1 MSVLFKSRKALACL
15 PAICLLAV
23 AVHSAMDSDLKIT
36 PKYDDSSV
44 EVALVDPEE
53 LQPPPPESEPEP
65 AVEPPPAPEDD
76 VVEAPVIAPPPP
88 PELKPPQPKPQPPK
102 VKAQVVK
109 TAPIP
114 PKPQA
119 VVQAPAPAPAPAPTS
134 APAVPVAVAA
144 KPVAQA
150 PRTSPADL
158 ENRYI
163 ARLLAELEKYKQ
175 YPRGREAS
183 LQRPEGNVVVWLLI
197 DRSGKVLDSG
207 IEKKAT
213 NMLLNRA
220 AQTSLKRLEQVVP
233 FPEEG
238 FSGKDKYR
246 FSATL
251 VYNIE
256 Q

>member
-1 MSVLFKSRKALACL
+1 MSVFFKSRKAIACL

-23 AVHSAMDSDLKIT
+23 AVHSAMNTDLKIT

-44 EVALVDPEE
+44 EVALIDLDE
-53 LQPPPPESEPEP
+53 LMP
-65 AVEPPPAPEDD
+65 
-76 VVEAPVIAPPPP
+76 PPPP
-88 PELKPPQPKPQPPK
+88 PEPEPAEAVELPPPVEEVVEAVVIEPPPPPKPKPPAPKPPPKPKPQVAKAAPP
-102 VKAQVVK
+102 AK
-109 TAPIP
+109 T
-114 PKPQA
+114 QA
-119 VVQAPAPAPAPAPTS
+119 VVQAPAPAPAPAPS
-134 APAVPVAVAA
+134 PAQAAPVAPAQ
-144 KPVAQA
+144 PVAQA
-150 PRTSPADL
+150 PRANPADL
-158 ENRYI
+158 ESRYI

-183 LQRPEGNVVVWLLI
+183 LQRPQGNVVVWLLV

-220 AQTSLKRLEQVVP
+220 AQTSLQRLDKVVP
-233 FPEEG
+233 FPEES

-256 Q
+256 P

>member
-1 MSVLFKSRKALACL
+1 MSVFFKSRKAIACL

-23 AVHSAMDSDLKIT
+23 AVHSAINTDLKIT

-44 EVALVDPEE
+44 EVALIDLDE
-53 LQPPPPESEPEP
+53 LMP
-65 AVEPPPAPEDD
+65 
-76 VVEAPVIAPPPP
+76 PPPP
-88 PELKPPQPKPQPPK
+88 PEPEPAEVVELPPPVEEVVEAVVIEPPPPPKPKPPAPKPPPKPKPQVAKAAPP
-102 VKAQVVK
+102 AK
-109 TAPIP
+109 T
-114 PKPQA
+114 QA
-119 VVQAPAPAPAPAPTS
+119 VVQAPAPVPAPSPAPAAPV
-134 APAVPVAVAA
+134 APAQPVT
-144 KPVAQA
+144 QA
-150 PRTSPADL
+150 PRANPADL
-158 ENRYI
+158 ESRYI

-183 LQRPEGNVVVWLLI
+183 LQRPQGNVVVWLLV

-220 AQTSLKRLEQVVP
+220 AQTSLQRLDKVVP
-233 FPEEG
+233 FPEES

-256 Q
+256 P

>member
-1 MSVLFKSRKALACL
+1 MSVFFKSRKAIACV

-23 AVHSAMDSDLKIT
+23 AVYSTMHTHLKIT
-36 PKYDDSSV
+36 PKYDDSTV
-44 EVALVDPEE
+44 EIALIDPEQF
-53 LQPPPPESEPEP
+53 LPPPPEPEPEP
-65 AVEPPPAPEDD
+65 VLEE
-76 VVEAPVIAPPPP
+76 PPPP
-88 PELKPPQPKPQPPK
+88 PEVEVAEAQIEEPPPP
-102 VKAQVVK
+102 
-109 TAPIP
+109 P
-114 PKPQA
+114 PKPKPPAPKPPPPKPKPA
-119 VVQAPAPAPAPAPTS
+119 VVK
-134 APAVPVAVAA
+134 AVPTPA
-144 KPVAQA
+144 KPQPVAQA
-150 PRTSPADL
+150 SAPAAAPAVAAPVARPVAQPPQNHSVDL
-158 ENRYI
+158 ESRYT

-183 LQRPEGNVVVWLLI
+183 LQRPQGNVVVWLLV

-207 IEKKAT
+207 IEKKAN

-220 AQTSLKRLEQVVP
+220 AHTSLQRLDQVVP
-233 FPEEG
+233 FPENT

>member
-1 MSVLFKSRKALACL
+1 MSVFFKSRKAIACL

-23 AVHSAMDSDLKIT
+23 AVHSAMNTDLKIT

-44 EVALVDPEE
+44 EVALIDLDE
-53 LQPPPPESEPEP
+53 LMPPQPPPEPEP
-65 AVEPPPAPEDD
+65 VEVVELPPPVEE
-76 VVEAPVIAPPPP
+76 VVEAVVIEPPPP
-88 PELKPPQPKPQPPK
+88 PKPKPPAPKPPPKPKPQVAKAAPPAK
-102 VKAQVVK
+102 
-109 TAPIP
+109 I
-114 PKPQA
+114 QA
-119 VVQAPAPAPAPAPTS
+119 VVPAPSPAPAAPVAPAQ
-134 APAVPVAVAA
+134 PVT
-144 KPVAQA
+144 QA
-150 PRTSPADL
+150 PRANPADL
-158 ENRYI
+158 ESRYI

-183 LQRPEGNVVVWLLI
+183 LQRPQGNVVVWLLV

-220 AQTSLKRLEQVVP
+220 AQTSLQRLDKVVP
-233 FPEEG
+233 FPEES

-251 VYNIE
+251 VYNLE
-256 Q
+256 P

>member
-1 MSVLFKSRKALACL
+1 MSVFFKSRKAIACL

-23 AVHSAMDSDLKIT
+23 AVHSAMNTDLKIT

-44 EVALVDPEE
+44 EVALIDLDE
-53 LQPPPPESEPEP
+53 LMPPPPPLEPEP
-65 AVEPPPAPEDD
+65 AEAVELPPPVEE
-76 VVEAPVIAPPPP
+76 VVEAVVIDPPPP
-88 PELKPPQPKPQPPK
+88 PKPKPPAPKPPPKPKPQVAKAAPP
-102 VKAQVVK
+102 AK
-109 TAPIP
+109 T
-114 PKPQA
+114 QA
-119 VVQAPAPAPAPAPTS
+119 VVQAPAPVPAPSPAPAAPV
-134 APAVPVAVAA
+134 APAQPVT
-144 KPVAQA
+144 QA
-150 PRTSPADL
+150 PRANPADL
-158 ENRYI
+158 ESRYI

-183 LQRPEGNVVVWLLI
+183 LQRPQGNVVVWLLV

-220 AQTSLKRLEQVVP
+220 AQTSLQRLDKVVP
-233 FPEEG
+233 FPEES

-251 VYNIE
+251 VYNTE
-256 Q
+256 P

>member
-1 MSVLFKSRKALACL
+1 MSVFFKSRKAIACL

-23 AVHSAMDSDLKIT
+23 AVHSSMDTDLKIT

-44 EVALVDPEE
+44 EVALIDLDE
-53 LQPPPPESEPEP
+53 LLPPPPEPEPEP
-65 AVEPPPAPEDD
+65 EQVAELPPPEEE
-76 VVEAPVIAPPPP
+76 VVEAVEIAPPPP
-88 PELKPPQPKPQPPK
+88 PKPKPPAPRPPPPKPKPQV
-102 VKAQVVK
+102 VKAVPTPPRSQPLPVLQ
-109 TAPIP
+109 APT
-114 PKPQA
+114 
-119 VVQAPAPAPAPAPTS
+119 PAPATAPPVAPARPI
-134 APAVPVAVAA
+134 
-144 KPVAQA
+144 AQA
-150 PRTSPADL
+150 PRANPADL
-158 ENRYI
+158 ESRYI

-183 LQRPEGNVVVWLLI
+183 LQRPQGNVVVWLLV

-220 AQTSLKRLEQVVP
+220 AQTSLQRLEKVVP
-233 FPEEG
+233 FPEES

-251 VYNIE
+251 VYSTE
-256 Q
+256 S

>member
-23 AVHSAMDSDLKIT
+23 AVHSAMDSSLKIT
-36 PKYDDSSV
+36 PKYDDTTV
-44 EVALVDPEE
+44 EIALIDPEE
-53 LQPPPPESEPEP
+53 LLPPPPEPEP
-65 AVEPPPAPEDD
+65 
-76 VVEAPVIAPPPP
+76 VVEEPPPP
-88 PELKPPQPKPQPPK
+88 PEVEVVEEQVIEPPPPPKPKPPAPKPQPPK
-102 VKAQVVK
+102 PKPQVVK
-109 TAPIP
+109 ATPTP
-114 PKPQA
+114 PKPQP
-119 VVQAPAPAPAPAPTS
+119 VVQAPAPAPAATPPA
-134 APAVPVAVAA
+134 PVAVAR
-144 KPVAQA
+144 PVAQA
-150 PRTSPADL
+150 PRANPADL
-158 ENRYI
+158 ESRYI

-183 LQRPEGNVVVWLLI
+183 LQRPEGNVVVWLLV

-220 AQTSLKRLEQVVP
+220 AQTSLKRLDKVVP
-233 FPEEG
+233 FPEET

>member
-1 MSVLFKSRKALACL
+1 MSVLFKSRKAIACL

-23 AVHSAMDSDLKIT
+23 AIHSATHTTLKIT
-36 PKYDDSSV
+36 PKYDDTTV
-44 EVALVDPEE
+44 EIALIDPEE
-53 LQPPPPESEPEP
+53 LLPPPPEPEPEP
-65 AVEPPPAPEDD
+65 
-76 VVEAPVIAPPPP
+76 VVEQPPPP
-88 PELKPPQPKPQPPK
+88 PEIEEAEAQIEEPPPPPPKPKPPAPKPPPTKPKPQVVKAAPTPPKPQP
-102 VKAQVVK
+102 
-109 TAPIP
+109 
-114 PKPQA
+114 
-119 VVQAPAPAPAPAPTS
+119 VVQAPAPAPAAAPPA
-134 APAVPVAVAA
+134 AAPVAR
-144 KPVAQA
+144 PVAQV
-150 PRTSPADL
+150 PHTNPADQ
-158 ENRYI
+158 ESRYT
-163 ARLLAELEKYKQ
+163 ARLLAELERYKQ

-207 IEKKAT
+207 IEKKAA

-220 AQTSLKRLEQVVP
+220 AQTSLKRLDHVVP
-233 FPEEG
+233 FPDNT

>member
-1 MSVLFKSRKALACL
+1 MSVFFKSRKAIACV

-23 AVHSAMDSDLKIT
+23 AVYSAMHTHLKIT
-36 PKYDDSSV
+36 PKYDDSTV
-44 EVALVDPEE
+44 EIALIDPEQF
-53 LQPPPPESEPEP
+53 LPPPPEPEPEP
-65 AVEPPPAPEDD
+65 VVEEPPPPPE
-76 VVEAPVIAPPPP
+76 VEVAEAQIEAPPPP
-88 PELKPPQPKPQPPK
+88 PKPKPPAPKPPPPKPKPAVVKAAPTPAKPQP
-102 VKAQVVK
+102 VA
-109 TAPIP
+109 
-114 PKPQA
+114 
-119 VVQAPAPAPAPAPTS
+119 QAPAPAAAPIAAAPVTR
-134 APAVPVAVAA
+134 
-144 KPVAQA
+144 PVAQPVPNNA
-150 PRTSPADL
+150 VDL
-158 ENRYI
+158 ESRYT

-183 LQRPEGNVVVWLLI
+183 LQRPQGSVVVWLLV

-207 IEKKAT
+207 IEKKAN

-220 AQTSLKRLEQVVP
+220 AHTSLQRLDSVVP
-233 FPEEG
+233 FPENT

>member
-1 MSVLFKSRKALACL
+1 MSVFFKSRKAIACL

-23 AVHSAMDSDLKIT
+23 AVHSSMDTDLKIT

-44 EVALVDPEE
+44 EVALIDLDE
-53 LQPPPPESEPEP
+53 LLPPPPEPEPETEQV
-65 AVEPPPAPEDD
+65 AELPPPEEE
-76 VVEAPVIAPPPP
+76 VVEAVEIAPPPP
-88 PELKPPQPKPQPPK
+88 PKPKPQV
-102 VKAQVVK
+102 VKAVPTPPRPQPLPVLQ
-109 TAPIP
+109 APT
-114 PKPQA
+114 
-119 VVQAPAPAPAPAPTS
+119 PAPATAPPVAPARPI
-134 APAVPVAVAA
+134 
-144 KPVAQA
+144 AQA
-150 PRTSPADL
+150 PRANPADL
-158 ENRYI
+158 ESRYI

-183 LQRPEGNVVVWLLI
+183 LQRPQGNVVVWLLV

-220 AQTSLKRLEQVVP
+220 AQTSLQRLDKVVP
-233 FPEEG
+233 FPEES

-251 VYNIE
+251 VYNTE
-256 Q
+256 P

>member
-1 MSVLFKSRKALACL
+1 MSVFFKSRKAIACL

-23 AVHSAMDSDLKIT
+23 AVHSAMNTDLKIT

-44 EVALVDPEE
+44 EVALIDLDE
-53 LQPPPPESEPEP
+53 LMPPPPPLEPEP
-65 AVEPPPAPEDD
+65 AEAVELPPPVEE
-76 VVEAPVIAPPPP
+76 VVEAVVIEPPPP
-88 PELKPPQPKPQPPK
+88 PKPKPPAPKPPPKPKPQVAKAAPP
-102 VKAQVVK
+102 AK
-109 TAPIP
+109 T
-114 PKPQA
+114 QA
-119 VVQAPAPAPAPAPTS
+119 VVQAPAPAPAPSP
-134 APAVPVAVAA
+134 APAAPVAPAQ
-144 KPVAQA
+144 PVAQA
-150 PRTSPADL
+150 PGANPADL
-158 ENRYI
+158 ESRYI

-183 LQRPEGNVVVWLLI
+183 LQRPQGNVVVWLLV

-220 AQTSLKRLEQVVP
+220 AQTSLQRLDKVVP
-233 FPEEG
+233 FPEES

-256 Q
+256 P

>member
-1 MSVLFKSRKALACL
+1 MSVFFKSRKAIACL
-15 PAICLLAV
+15 PAICLLSV
-23 AVHSAMDSDLKIT
+23 AVHSAMNTDLKIT

-44 EVALVDPEE
+44 EVALIDLDE
-53 LQPPPPESEPEP
+53 LMP
-65 AVEPPPAPEDD
+65 
-76 VVEAPVIAPPPP
+76 PPPP
-88 PELKPPQPKPQPPK
+88 PEPEPAEAVELPPPVEEVVEAVVIEPPPPPKPKPPAPKPPPKPKPQVAKAAPP
-102 VKAQVVK
+102 AK
-109 TAPIP
+109 T
-114 PKPQA
+114 QA
-119 VVQAPAPAPAPAPTS
+119 VVQAPAPAPAPSP
-134 APAVPVAVAA
+134 APAAPVAPAQ
-144 KPVAQA
+144 PVAQA
-150 PRTSPADL
+150 PRANPADL
-158 ENRYI
+158 ESRYI

-183 LQRPEGNVVVWLLI
+183 LQRPQGNVVVWLLV

-220 AQTSLKRLEQVVP
+220 AQTSLQRLDKVVP
-233 FPEEG
+233 FPEES

-256 Q
+256 P

>member
-1 MSVLFKSRKALACL
+1 MSVFFKSRKAIACL

-23 AVHSAMDSDLKIT
+23 AVHSAMNTDLKIT

-44 EVALVDPEE
+44 EVALIDLDE
-53 LQPPPPESEPEP
+53 LLPPPPEPEPEP
-65 AVEPPPAPEDD
+65 EQVAELPPPEEE
-76 VVEAPVIAPPPP
+76 VVEAVEIAPPPP
-88 PELKPPQPKPQPPK
+88 PKPKPPAPRPPPPKPKPQV
-102 VKAQVVK
+102 VKAVPTPPRSQPLPVLQ
-109 TAPIP
+109 APT
-114 PKPQA
+114 
-119 VVQAPAPAPAPAPTS
+119 PAPATAPPVAPARPI
-134 APAVPVAVAA
+134 
-144 KPVAQA
+144 AQA
-150 PRTSPADL
+150 PRANPADL
-158 ENRYI
+158 ESRYI

-183 LQRPEGNVVVWLLI
+183 LQRPQGNVVVWLLV

-220 AQTSLKRLEQVVP
+220 AQTSLQRLDKVVP
-233 FPEEG
+233 FPEES

-251 VYNIE
+251 VYNLE
-256 Q
+256 P

>member
-1 MSVLFKSRKALACL
+1 MSVFFKSRKAIACL

-23 AVHSAMDSDLKIT
+23 AVHSSMDTDLKIT

-44 EVALVDPEE
+44 EVALIDLDE
-53 LQPPPPESEPEP
+53 LLPPPPEPEPEP
-65 AVEPPPAPEDD
+65 EQVAELPPPEEE
-76 VVEAPVIAPPPP
+76 VVEAVEIAPPPP
-88 PELKPPQPKPQPPK
+88 PKPKPPAPRPPPPKPKPQV
-102 VKAQVVK
+102 VKAVPTPPRSQPLPVLQ
-109 TAPIP
+109 APT
-114 PKPQA
+114 
-119 VVQAPAPAPAPAPTS
+119 PAPATAPPVAPARPI
-134 APAVPVAVAA
+134 
-144 KPVAQA
+144 AQA
-150 PRTSPADL
+150 PRANPADL
-158 ENRYI
+158 ESRYI

-183 LQRPEGNVVVWLLI
+183 LQRPQGNVVVWLLV

-220 AQTSLKRLEQVVP
+220 AQTSLQRLDKVVP
-233 FPEEG
+233 FPEES

-256 Q
+256 P

>member
-1 MSVLFKSRKALACL
+1 MSVLFKSRKAIACL

-23 AVHSAMDSDLKIT
+23 AIHSATHTTLKIT
-36 PKYDDSSV
+36 PKYDDTTV
-44 EVALVDPEE
+44 EIALIDPEE
-53 LQPPPPESEPEP
+53 LLPPPPEPETEP
-65 AVEPPPAPEDD
+65 
-76 VVEAPVIAPPPP
+76 VVEQPPPP
-88 PELKPPQPKPQPPK
+88 PEIEEAEAQIEEPPPPPPKPKPPAPKPPPPKPKPQVVKAAPTPPKPQP
-102 VKAQVVK
+102 
-109 TAPIP
+109 
-114 PKPQA
+114 
-119 VVQAPAPAPAPAPTS
+119 VVQAPAPAPAAAPPAA
-134 APAVPVAVAA
+134 APVTR
-144 KPVAQA
+144 PVAQV
-150 PRTSPADL
+150 PHTNPADQ
-158 ENRYI
+158 ESRYT
-163 ARLLAELEKYKQ
+163 ARLLAELERYKQ

-207 IEKKAT
+207 IEKKAA

-220 AQTSLKRLEQVVP
+220 AQTSLKRLDQVVP
-233 FPEEG
+233 FPDNT